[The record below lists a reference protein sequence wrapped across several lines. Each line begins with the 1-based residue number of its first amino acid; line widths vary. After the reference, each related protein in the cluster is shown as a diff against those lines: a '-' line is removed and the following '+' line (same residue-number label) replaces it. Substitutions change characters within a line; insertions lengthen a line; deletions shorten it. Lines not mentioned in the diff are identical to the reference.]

1 MGKRKNI
8 IELIELRE
16 IVVKCKFIEVMDVM
30 IFKIGRVLNVVTFI

>member
-16 IVVKCKFIEVMDVM
+16 IIVKCKFREVMDVM
-30 IFKIGRVLNVVTFI
+30 IFKIGRVLNVVMFI